1 MILDYAIPMDG
12 AQGRSVNLDLPMP
25 VAPNTYFNGVL
36 NDSPLAP
43 GTLTYDY
50 YPVPADSQVGEPLET
65 TMETWYYRLHFVPA
79 HISFGNL
86 SGDQQL
92 KMYLWNAFFVPV
104 DVASFQIV
112 DGVGVTYTSDFPV
125 PGDLPALQ
133 QTEYTFFAS
142 ANGPPI
148 IDATATWVIDGIT
161 YEIPITGRR
170 AVSLPFRPNWSSK
183 FTEVLSWK
191 TTISTSYS
199 GKFEQAIS
207 IRDVPRR
214 EFQYAVRLKKDEVS
228 AFDLL
233 TFGWLGR
240 SYVTPLWHE
249 GSSLAAPAS
258 LGDYT
263 IYLDTRYR
271 TFNVGGNAMIYKSAS
286 QYELV
291 QIAGKTDTS
300 LTLQDPVQ
308 QTLLGAK
315 VYPALSC
322 LLDGPVSTSRQ
333 SAQHMDASIKM
344 TMNPAEGFLHIPD
357 EAAPFTYLGEEL
369 YVKETNWR
377 EPLKVEIDP
386 RDKRVDNGLGPIRAE
401 PKATFPSIVRGFKW
415 MLRDREAANALL
427 AYLGRRKGRAVPVW
441 TPSGVDDM
449 FLALPALS
457 TDVSLYVRPIDYTS
471 LVGLHPARRHLLF
484 VMRDGSRLAR
494 KIESVD
500 YVGEHS
506 MVTIDAPL
514 GVAATPQ
521 NVKRISYLGL
531 YRLGSDDI
539 RFVWHTDTVAEVE
552 VNLVLKEP
560 KP

>member
-12 AQGRSVNLDLPMP
+12 AQGRSANLDLPMP

-36 NDSPLAP
+36 NDSPLFG

-50 YPVPADSQVGEPLET
+50 YPVPEDHQDGITLDT
-65 TMETWYYRLHFVPA
+65 TMDTWYYRLHFSPA
-79 HISFGNL
+79 QIAFGNL

-104 DVASFQIV
+104 DVSSFEIV
-112 DGVGVTYTSDFPV
+112 DGVGVTYASDFPV

-148 IDATATWVIDGIT
+148 IDATATWVIDGIA

-170 AVSLPFRPNWSSK
+170 AVSLPFRPNWNTR
-183 FTEVLSWK
+183 FTEMYSWK
-191 TTISTSYS
+191 TSLSTSYS
-199 GKFEQAIS
+199 GAFEQAES
-207 IRDVPRR
+207 LRDVPRR
-214 EFQYAVRLKKDEVS
+214 EFQYALRLKKDEVNL
-228 AFDLL
+228 FDLL
-233 TFGWLGR
+233 TFGWLGK

-249 GSSLAAPAS
+249 GSSLTAPAM
-258 LGDYT
+258 LGDT
-263 IYLDTRYR
+263 VIYLDTRYR
-271 TFNVGGNAMIYKSAS
+271 TFNVGGNAMIYKSS
-286 QYELV
+286 TKYELV
-291 QIAGKTDTS
+291 QIVAKTDTS

-322 LLDGPVSTSRQ
+322 LLDGPISTSRQ
-333 SAQHMDASIKM
+333 SSQHLDAAVKM

-357 EAAPFTYLGEEL
+357 EAPPFTYLGEEL

-377 EPLKVEIDP
+377 EPLAIEIDP

-401 PKATFPSIVRGFKW
+401 PKTTFPSIVRGFKW
-415 MLRDREAANALL
+415 LLKDRPAANELL
-427 AYLGRRKGRAVPVW
+427 AYLGRRKGRATPVW
-441 TPSGVDDM
+441 MPSGVDDM

-457 TDVSLYVRPIDYTS
+457 TDVSLYMRPIDYTA
-471 LVGLHPARRHLLF
+471 LVGLHPARRHVLF
-484 VMRDGSRLAR
+484 LMRDGSRLAR

-500 YVGEHS
+500 YVGAHS
-506 MVTIDAPL
+506 MVTIDAAL
-514 GVAATPQ
+514 GVPATPQ
-521 NVKRISYLGL
+521 NVKRISYLGF
-531 YRLGSDDI
+531 YRLGSDDV
-539 RFVWHTDTVAEVE
+539 RFIWHTDAVAEVE